1 MFNVYCAHACI
12 FTCGHR
18 NLAAFLLEKNLLT
31 NIVLTYL
38 LQRHKF
44 IQLCAEKFMPKPPEV
59 IVWQNITKNKVYER
73 YDAALPWEKQMEQP
87 VGALL
92 TAIITSS
99 SSAAA
104 AAAASTTIDYCNS
117 INTVIVYRSTM
128 RDHPSL
134 SGQLS
139 LLAFW
144 GR

>member
-1 MFNVYCAHACI
+1 
-12 FTCGHR
+12 
-18 NLAAFLLEKNLLT
+18 
-31 NIVLTYL
+31 
-38 LQRHKF
+38 
-44 IQLCAEKFMPKPPEV
+44 
-59 IVWQNITKNKVYER
+59 
-73 YDAALPWEKQMEQP
+73 MEQP

-99 SSAAA
+99 SSAAAA

>member
-1 MFNVYCAHACI
+1 
-12 FTCGHR
+12 
-18 NLAAFLLEKNLLT
+18 
-31 NIVLTYL
+31 
-38 LQRHKF
+38 
-44 IQLCAEKFMPKPPEV
+44 
-59 IVWQNITKNKVYER
+59 
-73 YDAALPWEKQMEQP
+73 MEQP